1 MLFALSV
8 FVSMQLTTI
17 EGAWRFLIALGAGTG
32 LVLILRWYWWRIN
45 AWSEISAMIAS
56 FVASLVAI
64 AIVPGFFDA
73 GDPRADSVI
82 LLVTVAASTIVWLSV
97 TFMTSP
103 EPDQVLVAFYRRVR
117 PGGLGWA
124 RISQAGGFGR
134 EPMAGGSLAW
144 TNWLAGVAAVYS
156 TLFAIGKLLF
166 GEYRSFAIFAVISV
180 ASFGWIARN
189 LRRTDHRAGIG
200 EQETNPGSRV

>member
-1 MLFALSV
+1 
-8 FVSMQLTTI
+8 
-17 EGAWRFLIALGAGTG
+17 
-32 LVLILRWYWWRIN
+32 
-45 AWSEISAMIAS
+45 MIAS

-64 AIVPGFFDA
+64 AIVPGYFDA

-117 PGGLGWA
+117 PGGHGWA

-180 ASFGWIARN
+180 VSFAWIARN
-189 LRRTDHRAGIG
+189 LQRRDDGAGIG
-200 EQETNPGSRV
+200 NHGTNPGIRE